1 MTSSHLDKG
10 VLTSPVQRPAPLRES
25 VYETLLELITRRR
38 LPPGRHLVENELAE
52 QLGVSR
58 QPVREALQ
66 RLSNEGWVDLRPGY
80 GAFVHQPSESE
91 ADQLLAVRALLETE
105 AARLAAGAATPEAIE
120 RLRELW
126 RAGMDGVERGDTDA
140 MVDSNAALHHLIVEA
155 AGNQVLEGLAGQVA
169 RRVRWYHGLVV
180 QRRGHESWQEH
191 AAIIDAIEA
200 GDQERAAALMR
211 EHTEATRL
219 AYHEKST
226 ESADAAGDE
235 AGGDGAADASAE
247 TGEPVGTAD
256 RAAGGPA

>member
-10 VLTSPVQRPAPLRES
+10 VLANPVQRPAPLRDS
-25 VYETLLELITRRR
+25 VYDALLELITRRR
-38 LPPGRHLVENELAE
+38 LPPGRHLVESDLAE

-105 AARLAAGAATPEAIE
+105 SARLAAGAATAEGVG

-126 RAGMDGVERGDTDA
+126 RSGMEGLERGDTDA
-140 MVDSNAALHHLIVEA
+140 VVDRNAELHRCIVEL
-155 AGNQVLEGLAGQVA
+155 AGNQVLAGLAGQVA

-180 QRRGHESWQEH
+180 QRRGRESWEEH

-200 GDQERAAALMR
+200 GDTERAAALMR
-211 EHTEATRL
+211 EHTEATRV
-219 AYHEKST
+219 AYHEQ
-226 ESADAAGDE
+226 
-235 AGGDGAADASAE
+235 AADDPAE
-247 TGEPVGTAD
+247 EP
-256 RAAGGPA
+256 AGI

>member
-10 VLTSPVQRPAPLRES
+10 VLANPVQRPAPLRDT

-91 ADQLLAVRALLETE
+91 ADQLLAVRSLLETE
-105 AARLAAGAATPEAIE
+105 AARLAAGAATPEGIE
-120 RLRELW
+120 RLREQW
-126 RAGMDGVERGDTDA
+126 RAGMEGLERGDTDA
-140 MVDSNAALHHLIVEA
+140 MVDSNAALHHGIVEI

-180 QRRGHESWQEH
+180 QQRGRESWKEH
-191 AAIIDAIEA
+191 EAIIEAIEA
-200 GDQERAAALMR
+200 GDQERAADLMR

-219 AYHEKST
+219 AYHDQALDGVDGPEDAEDAET
-226 ESADAAGDE
+226 AGAAGQH
-235 AGGDGAADASAE
+235 AGF
-247 TGEPVGTAD
+247 
-256 RAAGGPA
+256 

>member
-10 VLTSPVQRPAPLRES
+10 ALANPVQRPAPLRDS

-80 GAFVHQPSESE
+80 GAFVHQPGETE
-91 ADQLLAVRALLETE
+91 ADQLLAVRSLLETE
-105 AARLAAGAATPEAIE
+105 AARLAAGVAAPEGIE
-120 RLRELW
+120 RLREHL
-126 RAGMDGVERGDTDA
+126 RAGMHGLERGDTDA
-140 MVDSNAALHHLIVEA
+140 MVDSNAALHHCIVQLS
-155 AGNQVLEGLAGQVA
+155 GNAVLEGLAGQVA

-180 QRRGHESWQEH
+180 RRRGRRSWEEHE
-191 AAIIDAIEA
+191 AIIAAIEA

-211 EHTEATRL
+211 EHTEATRV
-219 AYHEKST
+219 AYHEQ
-226 ESADAAGDE
+226 
-235 AGGDGAADASAE
+235 AADDPDEE
-247 TGEPVGTAD
+247 TVGF
-256 RAAGGPA
+256 

>member
-10 VLTSPVQRPAPLRES
+10 VLANPVQRPAPLRDS

-91 ADQLLAVRALLETE
+91 ADQLLAVRSLLETE
-105 AARLAAGAATPEAIE
+105 AARLAAGSATSEGTQ
-120 RLRELW
+120 RLWELW
-126 RAGMDGVERGDTDA
+126 REGVQGLERGDTDA
-140 MVDSNAALHHLIVEA
+140 MVDSNAALHHRIVEL
-155 AGNQVLEGLAGQVA
+155 AGNGVLEGLAAQVE

-180 QRRGHESWQEH
+180 QRRGRESWEEH
-191 AAIIDAIEA
+191 EAIIAAIEA

-211 EHTEATRL
+211 EHTETTRV
-219 AYHEKST
+219 AYHHQVAEG
-226 ESADAAGDE
+226 ADEDAVGEE
-235 AGGDGAADASAE
+235 AV
-247 TGEPVGTAD
+247 GEGEATGTAG
-256 RAAGGPA
+256 RAAGM

>member
-1 MTSSHLDKG
+1 MTSPRLEKG
-10 VLTSPVQRPAPLRES
+10 VLTSPVQRPAPLRDS

-38 LPPGRHLVENELAE
+38 LPPGQHLVENELAE

-91 ADQLLAVRALLETE
+91 AEQLLAVRTLLETE
-105 AARLAAGAATPEAIE
+105 AARLAAASATPEGVE

-126 RAGMDGVERGDTDA
+126 RAGVAGLERGDSDA
-140 MVDSNAALHHLIVEA
+140 MVDRNAELHRSITELS
-155 AGNQVLEGLAGQVA
+155 GNAVLAGLAGQVA

-180 QRRGHESWQEH
+180 TQRGRESWDEH
-191 AAIIDAIEA
+191 ERIIDAIEA
-200 GDQERAAALMR
+200 GDSERAAALMR

-219 AYHEKST
+219 AYHER
-226 ESADAAGDE
+226 
-235 AGGDGAADASAE
+235 AADASAE
-247 TGEPVGTAD
+247 AESD
-256 RAAGGPA
+256 RAAGL

>member
-10 VLTSPVQRPAPLRES
+10 VLAKPVQRPAPLRDS

-91 ADQLLAVRALLETE
+91 ADQLLAVRSLLETE
-105 AARLAAGAATPEAIE
+105 AARLAAGATPPEGIE
-120 RLRELW
+120 RLWALW
-126 RAGMDGVERGDTDA
+126 RAGVEGLERGDTDT
-140 MVDSNAALHHLIVEA
+140 MVDSNAALHHCIVES
-155 AGNQVLEGLAGQVA
+155 AGNKVLEGLAGQVA
-169 RRVRWYHGLVV
+169 QRVRWYHGLVV
-180 QRRGHESWQEH
+180 QRRGRESWEEH
-191 AAIIDAIEA
+191 EAIIEAIEA

-211 EHTEATRL
+211 EHTEATRV
-219 AYHEKST
+219 AYHEQVA
-226 ESADAAGDE
+226 EGAAEDDFG
-235 AGGDGAADASAE
+235 AGAADEGE
-247 TGEPVGTAD
+247 TAGTAG
-256 RAAGGPA
+256 RAAGI